1 MKIVIAPDSFK
12 ESLSSIAVCEAIA
25 AGIRARL
32 PDSEIICVPVADGG
46 EGTLD
51 ALIAATGGQYIG
63 ATVTGPLPEMR
74 VHAALGLLGDG
85 DTAVI
90 EMARASGLE
99 LLAEKHRNPMKTTSF
114 GTGELI
120 LAALDQGVKKLI
132 IAIGGSAT
140 NDGGVGMMQALGVRF
155 LDKFGYEI
163 GLGGQALTRIDSID
177 TSTIDPR
184 LAQVSVVVACD
195 VDNPLLG
202 ANGASAV
209 FGPQKG
215 ATADMITLLDHA
227 LGQYAEKI
235 EQYLGVSV
243 AHVPGAGAAG
253 GLGAALL
260 AFLDARLQSGID
272 IVTQS
277 VALREIVEGADWV
290 ITGEGRVDGQ
300 TLGGKTPAGV
310 ARIAKSQGV
319 PVVILAGSLGEG
331 CEKLADIGVAAC
343 FSVLPS
349 PCSLPEAL
357 ARGEENLRC
366 AAYQLAGLLR
376 CVNTSSL

>member
-12 ESLSSIAVCEAIA
+12 ESLSSSAVCEAISS
-25 AGIRARL
+25 GIEARL
-32 PDSEIICVPVADGG
+32 PDSQIISVPVADGG

-51 ALIAATGGQYIG
+51 ALIAATKGQYFEIV
-63 ATVTGPLPEMR
+63 VTGPLPEMR
-74 VHAALGLLGDG
+74 INASFGVLGDG

-99 LLAEKHRNPMKTTSF
+99 LLPTEQRNPLKATSF

-120 LAALDQGVKKLI
+120 LAALDQGVKQLI

-140 NDGGVGMMQALGVRF
+140 NDGGVGMMQALGARF
-155 LDKFGYEI
+155 LDLNGYEI
-163 GLGGQALTRIDSID
+163 GLGGEALNDIATIDCRNM
-177 TSTIDPR
+177 DPR
-184 LAQVSVVVACD
+184 LSKVSVVVACD
-195 VDNPLLG
+195 VDNPLVG
-202 ANGASAV
+202 DNGASAI

-215 ATADMITLLDHA
+215 ATPEMVAVLDEA
-227 LGQYAEKI
+227 LTRYAEKI
-235 EQYLGVSV
+235 EQQLGVSV
-243 AHVPGAGAAG
+243 AHYPGAGAAG

-260 AFLDARLQSGID
+260 AFLDARLKPGIE
-272 IVTQS
+272 IVTET
-277 VALREIVEGADWV
+277 VALKDIMQGADWV

-310 ARIAKSQGV
+310 ARIAQSLGI

-331 CEKLADIGVAAC
+331 CEKLSEIGVAGC
-343 FSVLPS
+343 FSVLSS

-357 ARGEENLRC
+357 ADGDKNLRS
-366 AAYQLAGLLR
+366 AAYQLAGLLE
-376 CVNTSSL
+376 CLN

>member
-12 ESLSSIAVCEAIA
+12 ESLSSAAVCEAIS

-32 PDSEIICVPVADGG
+32 PESEIICVPVADGG

-51 ALIAATGGQYIG
+51 ALIAATRGRSFG

-74 VHAALGLLGDG
+74 VHAAFGLLGDG

-99 LLAEKHRNPMKTTSF
+99 LLPAEQRNPLKTTSF

-120 LAALDQGVKKLI
+120 LAALDQGVKQLI

-155 LDKFGYEI
+155 MDEFGYEI
-163 GLGGQALTRIDSID
+163 GLGGEALTRMVSID
-177 TSTIDPR
+177 CSNMDPR

-195 VDNPLLG
+195 VDNPLIG
-202 ANGASAV
+202 TNGASAV

-215 ATADMITLLDHA
+215 ATPEMVTLLDNA
-227 LGQYAEKI
+227 LAQYAAKI
-235 EQYLGVSV
+235 KQQLGVSV
-243 AHVPGAGAAG
+243 AHYPGAGAAG

-260 AFLDARLQSGID
+260 AFFDATLKPGID
-272 IVTQS
+272 IVTET
-277 VALREIVEGADWV
+277 VALKDIVEGADWV

-310 ARIAKSQGV
+310 ARIARSQEV

-343 FSVLPS
+343 FSVLSS
-349 PCSLPEAL
+349 PCTLPQAL
-357 ARGEENLRC
+357 AEGDKNLRS
-366 AAYQLAGLLR
+366 AAYQLAGLLE
-376 CVNTSSL
+376 CLN